1 MGKMRCLGL
10 AEQLWAFAPRMVFS
24 SREVKASETAQIVAG
39 RLGVTHQ
46 VVEGL
51 QEHERTNSDFAPV
64 PGEFEAKLAR
74 FFNKPESLV
83 FGRET
88 ADEAKHRF
96 ARTISGLI
104 ESRKDDADRGE
115 SLLVVSHG
123 TVISLFVAG
132 ACQADPMEFWRKLG
146 QPSYVVMSLPEL
158 TLLTVVGSVETTHI

>member
-10 AEQLWAFAPRMVFS
+10 AEQLRAFAPRMVFS

-123 TVISLFVAG
+123 TVISLFVAS

-158 TLLTVVGSVETTHI
+158 TLLTVVGSVETTRI